1 MDFPIYNANG
11 SPFHDL
17 VLHKATM
24 QSVVMSLGDKITGDV
39 VYTNASLAN
48 EDLTNIYIVYNNV
61 KYTLVNPPTIVQEGM
76 VSDNSEMKG
85 MVKYFFEF
93 YHPMLCLSNFCF
105 SDIAVSDDEEAYL
118 SQNKTFSWIGTLEDF
133 VAKINANLKG
143 TEWIAD
149 ISDDLEVQEK
159 KTVMSEVLTFD
170 KNYVSDALKKA
181 YDTWEV
187 PFVIDQTSDYGED
200 KKFLILFGL
209 PSNEIL
215 DDEAIHVVETDVAM
229 YGGIY
234 RSSTP
239 IELHAGWS
247 IEVLSSATGGS
258 VYIVESDGDTFMV
271 DETTHTA
278 ITSFTSAIDTT
289 VYVASSGS
297 AEVTYKVTE
306 VFVFR
311 FGQGVGLKN
320 NSRTPRNNKIIT
332 RLAGYGSENNIPWGY
347 PQIEWQGNPDATCT
361 IGDSVGPKEN
371 VTINGKFFEKAMSY
385 PIYKGIKNG
394 QWVSL
399 IKHPFTRK
407 TLMPPVYVADVNNK
421 VNPYAHDY
429 DPETVIHD
437 YYDADDLTIYPNPI
451 NLKIPSYE
459 IHGFDDIKPELGE
472 AFLVDVSPYSELYS
486 NYISVADFD
495 TAITNVINNT
505 PKLTDKEKGYLRKLK
520 DMIDRGKGGSMSS
533 TLPAKYTIEGF
544 NEKGGSIAAVGEESC
559 YLVAKYESDLLN
571 LKYTVWWGQGTPS
584 IDWDDTMND
593 DGEYLQSYFK
603 VTLPTF
609 DFDLYACASLT
620 EKMDINMRSG
630 ACLGCTF
637 PIMIDWEDYKRN
649 FYNADGEFDPVIH
662 TTQGDGHVRD
672 GSKYP
677 NSMTTQIS
685 VIVQKDLDTFG
696 TLMPNRYQTIA
707 GGDQFVLLGISLP
720 DSYIATAQQRLESAM
735 KEYMLE
741 NNVHY
746 YDYPLKFDEHFLV
759 THTDILSQLHNNT
772 IVRFEYVGTM
782 LALYVKQ
789 MTIKYGQSVLPQ
801 YDITLTDD
809 VEIVLNKIGQVTDD
823 VSRMRVQVSALQSYY
838 GKNLTDE
845 LNKRLSRVADD
856 VAAGRITFQ
865 QGLISLGDA
874 IFTADVRTNDFINGL
889 YNGKGWRIDRY
900 GNAEFESLLV
910 RSYLEVIELL
920 INRMSAQEGDTVFTD
935 NDQIDYVEEG
945 THPILGTY
953 YILSFKEKWE
963 GYVSSQQPGNILKGM
978 INTLAAL
985 EKGYSEVTEEQS
997 VESDGANKYYV
1008 SWMKVVDP
1016 TDYGL
1021 TLQPNQAVVT
1031 LYADVDTPAQK
1042 NFPPCKLMTIA
1053 RWGCYYNAEDP
1064 SFTPAQRES
1073 IIRRQRSFVISTKDG
1088 RITKMRGV
1096 NQPILQESNYGTT
1109 LGIIPEFIQNWS
1121 IYPSLIANRD
1131 YLYAQG
1137 VIVGDF
1143 IKVDINGDP
1152 FINIVD
1158 KGDWQDNTPYY
1169 HEAYNPVD
1177 MEWQTSDVW
1186 HGGERWRC
1194 MVTQPVNGVYY
1205 EPTNAN
1211 SMYWRKMLSKGPRGR
1226 MPYYWGKWEDFV
1238 ADNTNR
1244 VNVTDN
1250 ETPYFSKQ
1258 RGDGSGLENFW
1269 VFVGENSPAG
1279 GYAPTDID
1287 TPSVVS
1293 TQWEQM
1299 VTDFK
1304 YLITEA
1310 LFADFAKLGSGVFF
1324 GDWLLSQNGTLYP
1337 AGTESD
1343 VYTKFS
1349 PDFPTNETIVPF
1361 EGDLTTHNPDAN
1373 IIITSTA
1380 YNNRLLQQTF
1390 IMKGGMQ
1397 YDIEVYAWMNTSLT
1411 MTIGLRS
1418 VIYSDDLIGS
1428 FTVASDDPTFDYHLL
1443 VTMPYDSEVYLCAY
1457 ANTAGSEGEVS
1468 RVAITPIGDFTPK
1481 MAIDLKTGYSHFAG
1495 GSIVMRPDGMVT
1507 MSGETKISHLEIQK
1521 VLEMP
1526 PMKITMANFSDWHD
1540 AVSGGV
1546 YDALYMSNLP
1556 SPVIEYDYCGGSI
1569 INIDPNKSSLE
1580 VGTEITIVNLTT
1592 SDFTITNTLYYDS
1605 TESTLSDRIRT
1616 NNYLFLQPFDSV
1628 TLRCADVSF
1637 LLNSLTTV
1645 KCWVVKSH
1653 QKNNNI

>member
-1 MDFPIYNANG
+1 MDFPIYNADG

-61 KYTLVNPPTIVQEGM
+61 KYTLVNPPTILQEGI

-85 MVKYFFEF
+85 MVKYSFEF
-93 YHPMLCLSNFCF
+93 YHPMFCLSNFCF

-170 KNYVSDALKKA
+170 KNYVSEALKKA
-181 YDTWEV
+181 YDTWSV
-187 PFVIDQTSDYGED
+187 PFIIDQTSDYGEE

-215 DDEAIHVVETDVAM
+215 DNEAIHTAETDVAM

-234 RSSTP
+234 RSSAP

-247 IEVLSSATGGS
+247 IEVLSSATGGG
-258 VYIVESDGDTFMV
+258 VYIVESNGSTIMV

-278 ITSFTSAIDTT
+278 ITSFTSANDTT
-289 VYVASSGS
+289 VYVASNDST
-297 AEVTYKVTE
+297 EVTYKATE
-306 VFVFR
+306 TFVFR

-361 IGDSVGPKEN
+361 IGDSVGLKEN

-437 YYDADDLTIYPNPI
+437 YYDADDSNPNIDYPNPI
-451 NLKIPSYE
+451 NPEIPSYE

-486 NYISVADFD
+486 NYISVSAFD
-495 TAITNVINNT
+495 TAIAGVISDH
-505 PKLTDKEKGYLRKLK
+505 PELTDKEKDVISEFKS
-520 DMIDRGKGGSMSS
+520 MIDQGKGGSGWSN
-533 TLPAKYTIEGF
+533 LPVDWEIKGY
-544 NEKGGSIAAVGEESC
+544 NQQGGSIAATGSSSC
-559 YLVAKYESDLLN
+559 YLVGTYKSDILN
-571 LKYTVWWGQGTPS
+571 LKYIVWWGQGTPS
-584 IDWDDTMND
+584 LDWDDTMND
-593 DGEYLQSYFK
+593 NGEYLQSYFK
-603 VTLPTF
+603 VTLPIF

-637 PIMIDWEDYKRN
+637 PVMIDWEDYKRN
-649 FYNADGEFDPVIH
+649 FYNSNGEFDPVIH
-662 TTQGDGHVRD
+662 TTAGDGHVRD

-677 NSMTTQIS
+677 DSRYSQIS

-696 TLMPNRYQTIA
+696 TLMPNRYQAIA

-720 DSYIATAQQRLESAM
+720 DSYIADAEDRLKEAM
-735 KEYMLE
+735 EEYMLE
-741 NNVHY
+741 NNVYY

-801 YDITLTDD
+801 YDVTLTDD
-809 VEIVLNKIGQVTDD
+809 VEIVLNKIGQVTED

-838 GKNLTDE
+838 GKNMIDE
-845 LNKRLSRVADD
+845 LSKKLSRVADD
-856 VAAGRITFQ
+856 VAEGRITFQ
-865 QGLISLGDA
+865 QGLASLGDA
-874 IFTADVRTNDFINGL
+874 IFSADVRSNDFISGL

-900 GNAEFESLLV
+900 GNAEFESLRV

-945 THPILGTY
+945 THPTLGKY

-963 GYVSSQQPGNILKGM
+963 DYVSAQQLGNILKGM
-978 INTLAAL
+978 INTLAA
-985 EKGYSEVTEEQS
+985 KQAGVSDEEESS
-997 VESDGANKYYV
+997 VESDGANMYYV

-1021 TLQPNQAVVT
+1021 TLQPNQVVIT

-1042 NFPPCKLMTIA
+1042 NFPPCELMTIA
-1053 RWGCYYNAEDP
+1053 RWGCYQDP
-1064 SFTPAQRES
+1064 NEQGINEGEKQSR
-1073 IIRRQRSFVISTKDG
+1073 IRRQRSFVISTKDG

-1109 LGIIPEFIQNWS
+1109 LGIIPEFIQSWS

-1211 SMYWRKMLSKGPRGR
+1211 STYWRKMLSKGPRGR
-1226 MPYYWGKWEDFV
+1226 MPYFWGKWEDFI
-1238 ADNTNR
+1238 ANPNNR
-1244 VNVTDN
+1244 VSVTDN

-1324 GDWLLSQNGTLYP
+1324 GDWLISQNGTLYP
-1337 AGTESD
+1337 AETDSD

-1349 PDFPTNETIVPF
+1349 PDFPTNDTIVPF
-1361 EGDLTTHNPDAN
+1361 EGDLTTHNPNRN
-1373 IIITSTA
+1373 IIVTSTA

-1390 IMKGGMQ
+1390 IMKNGLQ
-1397 YDIEVYAWMNTSLT
+1397 YDVEIDAWMNTQRT
-1411 MTIGLRS
+1411 IQIGLRS
-1418 VIYSDDLIGS
+1418 ITYSDELIGVI
-1428 FTVASDDPTFDYHLL
+1428 TVAAGDTSSHYHLT
-1443 VTMPYDSEVYLCAY
+1443 VTMPYDSEVYLFAY
-1457 ANTAGSEGEVS
+1457 ANTAGSEGEVA
-1468 RVAITPIGDFTPK
+1468 RVAITPVGDFTPK

-1495 GSIVMRPDGMVT
+1495 GNVIMRPDDTVVMK
-1507 MSGETKISHLEIQK
+1507 GEIKATHLEIQK
-1521 VLEMP
+1521 TFEMRSLQ
-1526 PMKITMANFSDWHD
+1526 ITQTNWSDWHEW
-1540 AVSGGV
+1540 VSGGRW
-1546 YDALYMSNLP
+1546 DAKYTHGEAP
-1556 SPVIEYDYCGGSI
+1556 APVIEYYYQQGSI
-1569 INIDPNKSSLE
+1569 FNIKPDDNWEPG
-1580 VGTEITIVNLTT
+1580 VEITIINLTT
-1592 SDFTITNTLYYDS
+1592 DVFSITHTLYYDNDQS
-1605 TESTLSDRIRT
+1605 QKDIDHWLDL
-1616 NNYLFLQPFDSV
+1616 NPFDCI
-1628 TLRCADVSF
+1628 TLRCVEVTDPDTQTDVKRW
-1637 LLNSLTTV
+1637 LV
-1645 KCWVVKSH
+1645 RSH